1 MTKKTTKSI
10 FKIKH
15 RPRRLRR
22 THAHRQLVQEI
33 DLLPRNLILP
43 LFVTDGKNVETPIKS
58 MPGVSRLSV
67 DQILKISEKAL
78 KLGIPGIA
86 LFPHLPENVKD
97 SHAKESSNPEGL
109 LQKTVRAL
117 KKSLPELAV
126 ITDVAM
132 DPYSTDG
139 HDGLVHE
146 GEILNDETIE
156 ILVRMSLAQAEAGA
170 DFVAPSDMMDGRV
183 GAIRR
188 ALDDNGF
195 TETGIIAYSAK
206 YASSFYGPFRDA
218 LDSAPR
224 FGDKKT
230 YQMNPMNVREA
241 VREIQLDLR
250 EGADM
255 VMVKPALAYLDI
267 IAKARAMTTSPVAA
281 YNVSGEYSMV
291 KLGAKAGLFDEK
303 KMTLEI
309 LGSIKRAGA
318 DVILTYHAIEAAQ
331 WLKE

>member
-1 MTKKTTKSI
+1 MTKKSNSFLKV
-10 FKIKH
+10 

-22 THAHRQLVQEI
+22 TAAHRKLAQEN
-33 DLLPRNLILP
+33 DLLPRNFVLP
-43 LFVTDGKNVETPIKS
+43 LFVMEGSNKETPIKS
-58 MPGVSRLSV
+58 MPGVSRLSI
-67 DQILKISEKAL
+67 DHILKVGEKAL
-78 KLGIPGIA
+78 KLGIPAVA
-86 LFPHLPENVKD
+86 LFPYLPESAKD
-97 SHAKESSNPEGL
+97 SFAKESVNKNGL
-109 LQKTVRAL
+109 LQKTVRSL
-117 KKSLPELAV
+117 KKELPELVV

-139 HDGLVHE
+139 HDGLVQNGIIVNDE
-146 GEILNDETIE
+146 SVEILKA
-156 ILVRMSLAQAEAGA
+156 MALAQAEAGA

-188 ALDDNGF
+188 ALDDAGF
-195 TETGIIAYSAK
+195 TDVGIISYSAK

-230 YQMNPMNVREA
+230 YQMNPLNSREA
-241 VREIQLDLR
+241 VKEILLDLR

-255 VMVKPALAYLDI
+255 VMVKPALSYLDI
-267 IAKARAMTTSPVAA
+267 IAKVRAVSNSPVAA

-303 KMTLEI
+303 KITLEI
-309 LGSIKRAGA
+309 LGSMKRAGA
-318 DVILTYHAIEAAQ
+318 DVIFTYHALEAAE
-331 WLKE
+331 WLK